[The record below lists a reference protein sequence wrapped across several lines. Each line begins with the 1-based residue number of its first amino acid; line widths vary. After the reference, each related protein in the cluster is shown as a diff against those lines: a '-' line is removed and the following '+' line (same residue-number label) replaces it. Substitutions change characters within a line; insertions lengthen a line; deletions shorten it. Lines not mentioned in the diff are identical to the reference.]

1 RAGRRGGER
10 AGRSR
15 RPMGARLGGGRGGG
29 GGWAAPPG
37 GHRSSRYFLGSGG
50 AMVSCLTILLS
61 PHFPGSSLSTVS
73 TKYCALRRSPVG
85 LKAMSPVMP
94 ESLALRTAAATS
106 SPGSLPFFAVSSLA
120 LTAVVAA
127 SLASAAL
134 GSGVLANF
142 F

>member
-37 GHRSSRYFLGSGG
+37 GHRASRYFLGSGG

-85 LKAMSPVMP
+85 VEAMSPGVA
-94 ESLALRTAAATS
+94 ESLALRTAAGPS
-106 SPGSLPFFAVSSLA
+106 SRENLPFLAVSSMA
-120 LTAVVAA
+120 WTAMVAE
-127 SLASAAL
+127 S
-134 GSGVLANF
+134 
-142 F
+142 